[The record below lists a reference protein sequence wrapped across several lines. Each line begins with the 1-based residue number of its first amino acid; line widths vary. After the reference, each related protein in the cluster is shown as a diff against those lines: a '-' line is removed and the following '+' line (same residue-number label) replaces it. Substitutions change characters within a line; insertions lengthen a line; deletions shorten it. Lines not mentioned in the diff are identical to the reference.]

1 MFINFDIDE
10 MNESEIHSLK
20 QDVKKLKLQIEGNKM
35 SKIED
40 RDNMYKLAKQQT
52 PETIGMFINDVMSMD
67 DIDYGNVIDC
77 IAACAI
83 AGAAAADNHKNGGIT
98 GFQAGYVMWQFIRN
112 YMYEHNKCGLRMI
125 DWDNMLY
132 HQDESSFDK
141 VIPQNVFERLQ
152 NQAKEEIQIKWLS
165 EKQKQHLQNI
175 IDGIPPFGYSIKPK
189 E

>member
-1 MFINFDIDE
+1 MECTEYTENGYED
-10 MNESEIHSLK
+10 NNLP
-20 QDVKKLKLQIEGNKM
+20 QVEGLN
-35 SKIED
+35 

-52 PETIGMFINDVMSMD
+52 PKTIGKFINDVMSMD

-83 AGAAAADNHKNGGIT
+83 TGAAAADNHKRGGIT
-98 GFQAGYVMWQFIRN
+98 GFQAGYVMWRFIRN
-112 YMYEHNKCGLRMI
+112 YMYENNKCGLRMI
-125 DWDNMLY
+125 DWDNMLH
-132 HQDESSFDK
+132 HQEENSFNK
-141 VIPQNVFERLQ
+141 VIPQDTFERLQ
-152 NQAKEEIQIKWLS
+152 KQAKEEIQIKWLS

>member
-1 MFINFDIDE
+1 
-10 MNESEIHSLK
+10 
-20 QDVKKLKLQIEGNKM
+20 M
-35 SKIED
+35 SKIEGLN
-40 RDNMYKLAKQQT
+40 RDNIYELAKQQT
-52 PETIGMFINDVMSMD
+52 PETIGKFITDVMTMD
-67 DIDYGNVIDC
+67 DIDYATVVDC

-83 AGAAAADNHKNGGIT
+83 AGAAAANNHKNGGIT

-125 DWDNMLY
+125 DWDKMLY

-175 IDGIPPFGYSIKPK
+175 IDDIPPFGYSIEHK
-189 E
+189 ELK